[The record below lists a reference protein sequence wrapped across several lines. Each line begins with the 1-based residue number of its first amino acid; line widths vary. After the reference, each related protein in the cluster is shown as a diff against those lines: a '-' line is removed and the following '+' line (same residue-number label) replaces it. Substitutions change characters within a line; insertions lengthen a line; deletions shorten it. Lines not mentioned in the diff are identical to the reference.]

1 MIEEMN
7 EKLMFFYKNK
17 IYTYIRLTTKTFFNG
32 YIESID
38 KTSII
43 FKDDRLGDK
52 PILKSDIEILDYSK
66 NVEAKP

>member
-1 MIEEMN
+1 MKEEMN

-17 IYTYIRLTTKTFFNG
+17 IYVYIRLVTQTFFNG

-38 KTSII
+38 DVSIV
-43 FKDDRLGDK
+43 FKDDKLGSK

-66 NVEAKP
+66 NKEVD

>member
-1 MIEEMN
+1 MTEEMN

-17 IYTYIRLTTKTFFNG
+17 VYTYIRLFTKTFFNG

-38 KTSII
+38 KNSII
-43 FKDDRLGDK
+43 FKDDHLGNK

-66 NVEAKP
+66 NMEVE